1 MLLNITVGYKKVD
14 TRLSCC
20 SNPPSGSLCA
30 ITANTQGC
38 EYPMIGFFDIYRAGI
53 KIALDLCSGESFI
66 PLSGGL
72 NTAKIEKA
80 FELCKRMNISSPHL
94 LVSNIV
100 TIFAG
105 EEDFS

>member
-1 MLLNITVGYKKVD
+1 M
-14 TRLSCC
+14 
-20 SNPPSGSLCA
+20 CA

-66 PLSGGL
+66 PLSRSFD
-72 NTAKIEKA
+72 TAKIEKA
-80 FELCKRMNISSPHL
+80 FELCKRMNILSPHL

-100 TIFAG
+100 ATFVARKG
-105 EEDFS
+105 SYLGDVRE